1 MGLREPVW
9 VRLYVSY
16 MPPNFVRSVRIIL
29 ISSHVEFPAVIILS
43 VCSWLK
49 SALVRWH
56 CRHKVFAQTRPW
68 VGRESDDYMV
78 SSLHFYRS
86 VAARAL
92 SLPCGFDV
100 TLSCNFRFNVQCSK
114 SSVGSAGG
122 RGVRDSVRAKLPP
135 SLLAPAAAGRDGL

>member
-1 MGLREPVW
+1 MITV
-9 VRLYVSY
+9 
-16 MPPNFVRSVRIIL
+16 
-29 ISSHVEFPAVIILS
+29 
-43 VCSWLK
+43 
-49 SALVRWH
+49 
-56 CRHKVFAQTRPW
+56 
-68 VGRESDDYMV
+68 YMV

-92 SLPCGFDV
+92 VLPCGFDV